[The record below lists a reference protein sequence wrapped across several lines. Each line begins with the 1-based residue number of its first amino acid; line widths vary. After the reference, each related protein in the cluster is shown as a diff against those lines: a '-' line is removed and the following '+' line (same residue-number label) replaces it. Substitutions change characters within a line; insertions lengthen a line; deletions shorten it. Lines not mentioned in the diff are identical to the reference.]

1 MKLLIDG
8 KILLD
13 VLQKREPH
21 YENSA
26 KVWKICE
33 TDLAEGYVS
42 ALTFANLV
50 YVMRKEL
57 NPERISEVL
66 KKLSLIFSFQDLTV
80 SDISTAADLQWEDFE
95 DALQAATAKR
105 IHADYI
111 ITRNVKD
118 FKKSEVIA
126 LTPSEFLE
134 TNKFRIYKQRTTL
147 TIKTH
152 VLYYGV

>member
-1 MKLLIDG
+1 MKVLIDG
-8 KILLD
+8 NILLD

-21 YENSA
+21 YEDSA
-26 KVWKICE
+26 KIWKMCE
-33 TDLAEGYVS
+33 IDLIQGYIS

-57 NPERISEVL
+57 DSEIISEVL
-66 KKLSLIFSFQDLTV
+66 KKLSLIFSFEDLTAL
-80 SDISTAADLQWEDFE
+80 DISTAVDMKWDDFE

-105 IHADYI
+105 IHADHI

-126 LTPSEFLE
+126 FTPSEFLA
-134 TNKFRIYKQRTTL
+134 IQ
-147 TIKTH
+147 
-152 VLYYGV
+152 

>member
-8 KILLD
+8 NILLD

-21 YENSA
+21 YEDSA
-26 KVWKICE
+26 RIWKMCE

-57 NPERISEVL
+57 DSEKISEVL
-66 KKLSLIFSFQDLTV
+66 RKMSLIFSFEDLAA
-80 SDISTAADLQWEDFE
+80 SDISAAADMQWDDFE

-105 IHADYI
+105 IHADHI

-126 LTPSEFLE
+126 FMPSEFLA
-134 TNKFRIYKQRTTL
+134 RQ
-147 TIKTH
+147 
-152 VLYYGV
+152 

>member
-8 KILLD
+8 NVILD

-21 YENSA
+21 YEESA
-26 KVWKICE
+26 KIWKMCE

-57 NPERISEVL
+57 DAEKINEVF
-66 KKLSLIFSFQDLTV
+66 KKLSLIFTFEDLNA
-80 SDISTAADLQWEDFE
+80 SDISLAAEMQWEDFE
-95 DALQAATAKR
+95 DAIQAATAKR
-105 IHADYI
+105 VHADHI

-118 FKKSEVIA
+118 FNKSEVMA
-126 LTPSEFLE
+126 FTPAEFLA
-134 TNKFRIYKQRTTL
+134 RQ
-147 TIKTH
+147 
-152 VLYYGV
+152 